1 MTTMIEIKLEGA
13 RQIEGIGELLSDVRT
28 ALENRI
34 NLCEYSDNIRPVTL
48 TMTTTMRTCLLVGL
62 SDTRPRNLA
71 DVNRMIVSKNNEP
84 YPSPFYA
91 KGNFK
96 RIVVTLL
103 KLRYH
108 ELEVAWE
115 STSQV
120 AKILG
125 HEMMRGRNILL
136 QEGGIDEWLRFTPV
150 RNGRTAVEIPA
161 LQLRLGTFENEMDA
175 FIDLNG
181 KENSNAQILIAG
193 ATGSG
198 KSNLLAVLIHQIRAA
213 SSDTRHPVNFLLFD
227 YKGEFSDPANAS
239 WLEQF
244 DTDEKAILNPMER
257 PLPFTPFK
265 DFTGRPIQ
273 EINLY
278 SSSLSKALAA
288 IANDTRISA
297 NMDDRL
303 SMAIINAYKATKGKP
318 VTFEQIRDQYI
329 RLLPEKKQ
337 EITDSVISVLNQLIR
352 SHLFEEEDRVD
363 LLKECYIIHL
373 GKYEKEGIYAKAI
386 VYFVIAKLNAIY
398 ETLPVQLVDEKRYEL
413 RHFTII
419 DEAHYMLGFD
429 NQPLQNLIKV
439 GRNKGM
445 SILLATQNMS
455 DYKSKYF
462 DFFANAQYPM
472 IMRQQTQNDQVIK
485 DLFGVSGKDLQEIKQ
500 VIASLQK
507 GELVMKDANAMA
519 IGYGKHYSKIRVTH
533 LI

>member
-1 MTTMIEIKLEGA
+1 MIEIKLDGA
-13 RQIEGIGELLSDVRT
+13 RQIEGIGELLSDVKS

-34 NLCEYSDNIRPVTL
+34 NLTEYTDNIRPVTL

-62 SDTRPRNLA
+62 SDARQRNMEE
-71 DVNRMIVSKNNEP
+71 VNRMVVSRCNEP
-84 YPSPFYA
+84 YPSPFFM

-96 RIVVTLL
+96 RVLIALL
-103 KLRYH
+103 KMRYH
-108 ELEVAWE
+108 GLEVAWE
-115 STSQV
+115 SAAQV

-125 HEMMRGRNILL
+125 HEMMRGKQILL
-136 QEGGIDEWLRFTPV
+136 QEGGVDDWLRFVST
-150 RNGRTAVEIPA
+150 RNGRAQIDIPV
-161 LQLRLGTFENEMDA
+161 LNLRLGRFDNEMDA
-175 FIDLNG
+175 YIDIN
-181 KENSNAQILIAG
+181 NRAISNTQILIAG

-198 KSNLLAVLIHQIRAA
+198 KSNLLAVLLNQIRSA
-213 SSDTRHPVNFLLFD
+213 SADSAHPVNFLLFD

-239 WLEQF
+239 WLEKF
-244 DTDEKAILNPMER
+244 DTDSSAILNPIEK

-278 SSSLSKALAA
+278 SSTMSKALAA
-288 IANDTRISA
+288 IANDARISA

-303 SMAIINAYKATKGKP
+303 CTAIINAYKARNGRA
-318 VTFEQIRDQYI
+318 VTFQEIRDQYTA
-329 RLLPEKKQ
+329 LLPENRQ
-337 EITDSVISVLNQLIR
+337 DAADSVVSVLNQLIR
-352 SHLFEEEDRVD
+352 SNLFTEEDSID
-363 LLKECYIIHL
+363 LLSDCYIIDL
-373 GKYEKEGIYAKAI
+373 GRFEKEGIYAKAI
-386 VYFVIAKLNAIY
+386 VYFVISKLNAIY
-398 ETLPVQLVDEKRYEL
+398 DQLPAQSTNEERVEI

-429 NQPLQNLIKV
+429 NKPLQNLIKV

-445 SILLATQNMS
+445 SIILATQNMS
-455 DYKSKYF
+455 DFKSKYF

-485 DLFGVSGKDLQEIKQ
+485 DLFGVTGKELAEVKQ
-500 VIASLQK
+500 VITSLRK

-519 IGYGKHYSKIRVTH
+519 LGFGKHYSKISVTH